1 MRMARAVA
9 AASLAPFVLA
19 DGFRN
24 VVYFPEWSVETNF
37 TLASLD
43 WSVISHINYAYA
55 VPRADGSL
63 HFEDETAAFKMPYD
77 GVDGDLRG
85 SFGLANKLKREHR
98 HVKVGI
104 SIGSSNVFSEIAAS
118 SDARDAFVKN
128 AVALMLDL
136 GLDFVNIDWQF
147 PATPDEIDHCIQLLN
162 DLRAKL
168 NELAF
173 KAELTIASVGYHDD
187 SWAGKLASICSVV
200 DAVNVM
206 AYDYAGAWSAVS
218 GFQSN
223 LYADERTTS
232 SVADIVQFYLDHD
245 CPSKKLVVGI
255 PAYSRKF
262 QDTEG
267 LYKPFDKER
276 TERDGFSPYKD
287 LPIDLEQFDAT
298 TKSAYS
304 YDAGTKTLQ
313 TYDNPQSVAEKVE
326 FVQSH
331 NLAGTMFWHAQQ
343 DAQADDRSL
352 IHAAFQA
359 MGKAIDLSL
368 NNLNYPTSTY
378 DNVRRGSYGDAY
390 GCRDYTVVKGD
401 DVNKIVQAQCYQRGG
416 YCHPDGFPLVVS
428 KESGEKCPYWIEI
441 DQVVQVC
448 CAPPPPSSKSAMS
461 SSSTLKSLRS
471 PSKRQEDNKDA
482 LDLNR
487 WTLHADTKLVQRQ
500 DSADCLLAP
509 APDVPVKIA
518 TCNAANK
525 LQTWAYDA
533 STLQLRH
540 SYWSGYCLDQR
551 GRLSTCGQA
560 DKLQRFTLD
569 VVANES

>member
-9 AASLAPFVLA
+9 AASLAQFILA
-19 DGFRN
+19 DGYRN

-37 TLASLD
+37 TLESLD

-55 VPRADGSL
+55 VPQADGSL
-63 HFEDETAAFKMPYD
+63 HFEDETAAFKTSYD

-85 SFGLANKLKREHR
+85 SFGLANKLKRQHR

-136 GLDFVNIDWQF
+136 GLDFVDIDWQF
-147 PATPDEIDHCIQLLN
+147 PATPDEIDNYIQLLN

-187 SWAGKLASICSVV
+187 SWAAKLELICSAV

-223 LYADERTTS
+223 LYSDERSTS
-232 SVADIVQFYLDHD
+232 SVADIVQFYLDNN

-255 PAYSRKF
+255 PVYSRKF
-262 QDTEG
+262 QDTDG
-267 LYKPFDKER
+267 LYKPFDKES

-287 LPIDLEQFDAT
+287 LPIGLEQFDAT
-298 TKSAYS
+298 TKSASS
-304 YDAGTKTLQ
+304 YDAGSKTLQ
-313 TYDNPQSVAEKVE
+313 T
-326 FVQSH
+326 H

-352 IHAAFQA
+352 IHSAFQA
-359 MGKAIDLSL
+359 MGKAIDSSL
-368 NNLNYPTSTY
+368 NNVNYPTSMY
-378 DNVRRGSYGDAY
+378 DNVRQGSYGDAY

-416 YCHPDGFPLVVS
+416 YCHPDGFPVVVS
-428 KESGEKCPYWIEI
+428 NVSGDKCPYWIESTKLFKS
-441 DQVVQVC
+441 VVRRRRR
-448 CAPPPPSSKSAMS
+448 P
-461 SSSTLKSLRS
+461 SLRC
-471 PSKRQEDNKDA
+471 PAA
-482 LDLNR
+482 LL
-487 WTLHADTKLVQRQ
+487 
-500 DSADCLLAP
+500 
-509 APDVPVKIA
+509 
-518 TCNAANK
+518 
-525 LQTWAYDA
+525 
-533 STLQLRH
+533 
-540 SYWSGYCLDQR
+540 
-551 GRLSTCGQA
+551 
-560 DKLQRFTLD
+560 
-569 VVANES
+569 